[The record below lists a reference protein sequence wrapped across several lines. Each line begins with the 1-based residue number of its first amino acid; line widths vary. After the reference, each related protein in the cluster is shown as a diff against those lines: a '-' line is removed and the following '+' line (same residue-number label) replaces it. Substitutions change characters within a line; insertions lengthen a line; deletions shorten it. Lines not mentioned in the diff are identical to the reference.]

1 MSVFWMKLLALAS
14 MITDHVGVFL
24 QLRSIPRTPYLVLR
38 GIGRFAFPVY
48 CFLIVNGFEMTHDRA
63 RYLTRLAAFAA
74 ISEIPFVLLF
84 SAHYDPAAGPL
95 RFSLFFPWPVCAA
108 LIALICAVW
117 LLTVRRDASVVW
129 PALAMLLAV
138 SSLEVGGFRLLTND
152 INVFYTLA
160 LGLALICLLDEA
172 SAPTRDLRR
181 VLAHA
186 AAIAAALFLIRDT
199 ADYGLLGLAFLVGLY
214 LTRDSRVRQVLI
226 VGMWAAV
233 EYMAAS
239 IRLYYFLPALLS
251 IFPILL
257 YNGRQGR
264 PFKLGFY
271 ALYPVHLLIL
281 GLLSARLLTA

>member
-14 MITDHVGVFL
+14 MIADHVGIFL
-24 QLRSIPRTPYLVLR
+24 YPRFIARIPYRVMR

-48 CFLIVNGFEMTHDRA
+48 CFLIVNGFEKTHDRA
-63 RYLTRLAAFAA
+63 RYLTRLVAFAA

-181 VLAHA
+181 ILAHA
-186 AAIAAALFLIRDT
+186 AAIAAALPMNSR
-199 ADYGLLGLAFLVGLY
+199 LVMMFSFIY
-214 LTRDSRVRQVLI
+214 
-226 VGMWAAV
+226 
-233 EYMAAS
+233 
-239 IRLYYFLPALLS
+239 
-251 IFPILL
+251 
-257 YNGRQGR
+257 
-264 PFKLGFY
+264 
-271 ALYPVHLLIL
+271 
-281 GLLSARLLTA
+281 